1 MVELK
6 TSSQLQNVSKTTNQK
21 KDIEKEKGPK
31 DPENKK
37 EREETGELIHF

>member
-1 MVELK
+1 MDELK
-6 TSSQLQNVSKTTNQK
+6 TSSQPQNVTKTSNQK

-37 EREETGELIHF
+37 EREETGKLMHF

>member
-21 KDIEKEKGPK
+21 TDIEIEKGPK

-37 EREETGELIHF
+37 EREETGELINF

>member
-6 TSSQLQNVSKTTNQK
+6 TSSQPQIVTETTNQK

-37 EREETGELIHF
+37 ETGETGE

>member
-6 TSSQLQNVSKTTNQK
+6 TSSQPQNMTETTNQE
-21 KDIEKEKGPK
+21 KDVEKEKGPK

-37 EREETGELIHF
+37 EKEETGE